1 MDFSTRRDQR
11 PTRPCEGAF
20 GHSSRLDPL
29 ETSFLDEKVPSRDK
43 RGRYARATSQENAL
57 RCAEAVGAASSINL
71 RPDLSSEATFV
82 TEPLSK
88 IEQPEI
94 QYEDAK
100 EQSGRYAGLSQVLAP
115 KANVAHCQRR

>member
-71 RPDLSSEATFV
+71 RPGLSSQATFA
-82 TEPLSK
+82 TGPLSK

-100 EQSGRYAGLSQVLAP
+100 EKSGRYAGLSQ
-115 KANVAHCQRR
+115 NTRSQGTCR

>member
-43 RGRYARATSQENAL
+43 RGRYARATSQEKAL
-57 RCAEAVGAASSINL
+57 RCAEAVGGEVNQSQAY
-71 RPDLSSEATFV
+71 LSSQTTFV

-100 EQSGRYAGLSQVLAP
+100 EQSGRY
-115 KANVAHCQRR
+115 

>member
-20 GHSSRLDPL
+20 GHSSRLSPL
-29 ETSFLDEKVPSRDK
+29 ETSILDEKGPSRDK

-57 RCAEAVGAASSINL
+57 RCAEAGGAASSINL
-71 RPDLSSEATFV
+71 TPDLSSQATFA

-100 EQSGRYAGLSQVLAP
+100 EIGRASCRERV
-115 KANVAHCQRR
+115 